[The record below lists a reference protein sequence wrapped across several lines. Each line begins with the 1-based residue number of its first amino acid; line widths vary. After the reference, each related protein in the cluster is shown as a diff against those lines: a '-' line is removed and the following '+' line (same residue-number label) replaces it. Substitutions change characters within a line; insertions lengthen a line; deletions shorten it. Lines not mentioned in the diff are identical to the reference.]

1 MTQCEKVKDFMER
14 FGSITAAQAFTD
26 LGIMRLASRISD
38 LERSGVAID
47 RQTITGKNR
56 FGEKTHFTRYSLR
69 G

>member
-1 MTQCEKVKDFMER
+1 MER
-14 FGSITAAQAFTD
+14 FGSITAAEAFTD